1 MKKIILICSMF
12 IAITGAA
19 EEKIQFNFLNEEITK
34 IAELYSKATGTKF
47 VIDSTVRGKITIL
60 NSNPISTN
68 EAYNQFSEGLKLN
81 GFAIVKKDDYST
93 IRNARSAQRDGVEIS
108 NTLPALRPER
118 VATWIVT
125 LKNISADEVQ
135 HRLGRMMTS
144 MYGEIESVPSKNQII
159 LTDFTS
165 SLDRMAS
172 IIKEI
177 DQPADPKLA
186 KIIEQN
192 KLNEKKKI
200 DASTKKKTDEEK

>member
-1 MKKIILICSMF
+1 MKKIILMCSMLLT
-12 IAITGAA
+12 IRGVA
-19 EEKIQFNFLNEEITK
+19 EEKIQFNFLNEEIIK
-34 IAELYSKATGTKF
+34 IAELYTKATGTKF

-118 VATWIVT
+118 MATWIVT
-125 LKNISADEVQ
+125 LKNISADEVH

-165 SLDRMAS
+165 SLDRMGA

-177 DQPADPKLA
+177 DQPADQKLA

-192 KLNEKKKI
+192 KFNEKKKI
-200 DASTKKKTDEEK
+200 EASAKKKTDEEK